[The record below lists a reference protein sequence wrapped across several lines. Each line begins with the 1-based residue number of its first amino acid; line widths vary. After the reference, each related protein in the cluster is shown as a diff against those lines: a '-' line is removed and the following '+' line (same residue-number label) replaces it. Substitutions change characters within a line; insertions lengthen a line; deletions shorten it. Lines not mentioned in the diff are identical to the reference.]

1 MHVQLRFRQETQNL
15 PKDIDPAD
23 EYWVV
28 EACDPSESSVLGRAT
43 VKKRARS
50 DEGLVDWIEVEQ
62 PHRRKGIA
70 RQLVRAIRE
79 KWPNVLVSDAF
90 TNEGKAFIGS
100 LDQSIVF
107 CLP

>member
-1 MHVQLRFRQETQNL
+1 MHVHIRFRQETQYL
-15 PKDIDPAD
+15 PKDIGPAD
-23 EYWVV
+23 EYWIV

-62 PHRRKGIA
+62 LQRRKGIA
-70 RQLVRAIRE
+70 TQLVRAIRE

-90 TNEGKAFIGS
+90 TSKGKAFIDS
-100 LDQSIVF
+100 LDQSIVYR
-107 CLP
+107 LP